1 MTKYNTER
9 YFLFTH
15 SYSGKAIAEH
25 ITKRCKDDAARFEKE
40 AHLLAKVLRFRHAD
54 LKKFILYPIT
64 PDVSIKI
71 MRHDFLAFLE
81 LERELECIA
90 SEKLDEYS
98 TAKEDYQ
105 RQMLTPA
112 IERAARNALAE
123 IDDDSEFQ
131 NKIQEKIQ
139 EHGRIYYKVA
149 RKYRLP
155 TMRIVPFL
163 LRLIAC

>member
-1 MTKYNTER
+1 MTKFDTER
-9 YFLFTH
+9 LFLFTH
-15 SYSGKAIAEH
+15 SYSGKVIAEH
-25 ITKRCKDDAARFEKE
+25 ITKRCKDDTARFERE
-40 AHLLAKVLRFRHAD
+40 VHLLAKVLRFRHAD
-54 LKKFILYPIT
+54 LKKLIIYPIT
-64 PDVSIKI
+64 LDVSIKI
-71 MRHDFLAFLE
+71 MKPDLLAFLE
-81 LERELECIA
+81 VERELECIA

-112 IERAARNALAE
+112 IERVAGNALAG

-139 EHGRIYYKVA
+139 EHGRVYYKVA